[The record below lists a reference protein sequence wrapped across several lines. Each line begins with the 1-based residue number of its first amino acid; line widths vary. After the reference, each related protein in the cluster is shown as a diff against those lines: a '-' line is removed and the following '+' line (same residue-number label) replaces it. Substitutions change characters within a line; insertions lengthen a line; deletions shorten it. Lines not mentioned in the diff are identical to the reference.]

1 MVVFPN
7 AKINI
12 GLNIVEKRPDN
23 YHNIE
28 SVFYPIPLKDIL
40 EVVEANDGTTEMIIE
55 GLKIDGPI
63 ESNLVMKAYNLLKSE
78 YNLPPVKIYMNK
90 LIPFGAGLGGGSS
103 DAAFMLKALNDLFS
117 LGLST
122 EKLKNIAKKLGAD
135 CPFFI
140 ENKPAY
146 VTGIGDIIEPISF
159 SMQGLY
165 FVLVK
170 PNIFVSTQNA
180 YSLVVPK
187 PSQCKLTTMINY
199 PIQQWKGNIKND
211 FEISVF
217 ELFPEIAKI
226 KDIFYENDAI
236 YASMSGSGSSVFG
249 LFKHPIDLSDKF
261 NGMYVFQEVLG
272 SVN

>member
-28 SVFYPIPLKDIL
+28 SIFYPIPIKDIL
-40 EVVEANDGTTEMIIE
+40 EVVVSDNGNTEMQIE
-55 GLKIDGPI
+55 GLTIDGPI

-78 YNLPPVKIYMNK
+78 FDLPPVKIYMNK
-90 LIPFGAGLGGGSS
+90 IIPFGAGLGGGSS
-103 DAAFMLKALNDLFS
+103 DAAFMLKALNELFS
-117 LGLST
+117 LGISV
-122 EKLKNIAKKLGAD
+122 EELKNYAKKLGAD

-146 VTGIGDIIEPISF
+146 VTGIGDIIETIPF

-180 YSLVVPK
+180 YSSVVPR
-187 PSQCKLTTMINY
+187 PSQCLLTSMINH
-199 PIQQWKGNIKND
+199 PVQQWRGNIKND
-211 FEISVF
+211 FEVSVF

-226 KDIFYENDAI
+226 KDIMYNYDAL

-249 LFKHPIDLSDKF
+249 LFKQPIDLRDEF
-261 NGMYVFQEVLG
+261 MDMYVFQGELG
-272 SVN
+272 TIL